1 MSNAIFWILTIFKYV
16 VADFVAEHL
25 AFLIIYS
32 GDFAIFNVPEN
43 DRSAAYKALVCTLLL
58 IAVFF
63 IAAWYIMTFILFR
76 FVSGYKEAHFENTG
90 ITFSKLRKIRIL
102 DNLDDKRCQAEL
114 FYEDGRSRYKTV
126 RRSWLDKHQ
135 DLIDK

>member
-16 VADFVAEHL
+16 VADFIAEHL
-25 AFLIIYS
+25 VSLIIYS
-32 GDFAIFNVPEN
+32 GDFAVFNVPEN
-43 DRSAAYKALVCTLLL
+43 DRAAAYRALICTIFL

-76 FVSGYKEAHFENTG
+76 FVSGYREAHFENTG
-90 ITFSKLRKIRIL
+90 ITSSKMAKIRIM
-102 DNLDDKRCQAEL
+102 DNLDEKRCQVEIT
-114 FYEDGRSRYKTV
+114 YEDGRSRYKTV
-126 RRSWLDKHQ
+126 RRSWLVKHQ

>member
-25 AFLIIYS
+25 ASLIIYS